1 MGVAFQNIAS
11 AARPSFLVY
20 CSTPRRRASAAFFAM
35 PFFAPLCFLATPRAQ
50 IMQLLIPSTKP
61 EKINYLRGESIPK
74 PLFSPL
80 LMGLPLLSTQ
90 PSSSLSLCM
99 RSSLTDVSLSSVP
112 VGIRHVCVS
121 SFTCSSQSLPPAPL
135 SLPFSH
141 PHSPLSDLP
150 LPSFL
155 STFLLL
161 PTRRRGNRTCSDDGR
176 DYAHLCCVAHRT
188 HLTPLF
194 HVCFSY
200 DVTPPILVWH

>member
-1 MGVAFQNIAS
+1 M
-11 AARPSFLVY
+11 
-20 CSTPRRRASAAFFAM
+20 
-35 PFFAPLCFLATPRAQ
+35 
-50 IMQLLIPSTKP
+50 LIPSTKP

-99 RSSLTDVSLSSVP
+99 RSSLTDVSLSSLSPSVP
-112 VGIRHVCVS
+112 LGIRHVCVS

-135 SLPFSH
+135 LSLLSLP
-141 PHSPLSDLP
+141 PSPLSDLALP
-150 LPSFL
+150 PSFL
-155 STFLLL
+155 STLLLLL

-188 HLTPLF
+188 HSPVSRL
-194 HVCFSY
+194 FSY
-200 DVTPPILVWH
+200 DHTHISISVWN